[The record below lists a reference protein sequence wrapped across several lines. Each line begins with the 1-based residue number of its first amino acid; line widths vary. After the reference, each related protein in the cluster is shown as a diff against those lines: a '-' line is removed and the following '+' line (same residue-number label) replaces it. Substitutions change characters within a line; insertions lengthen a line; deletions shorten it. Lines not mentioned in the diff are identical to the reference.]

1 MTNIELNKGSDNK
14 LHLRVG
20 SEYAS
25 GAEFSS
31 IQSVAHGEH
40 VAIIAIPLKHLRFGS
55 VDNVV
60 PFVRPVIETR

>member
-1 MTNIELNKGSDNK
+1 MSNVRLNRDHVGN

-20 SEYAS
+20 TEYAF
-25 GAEFSS
+25 GAEVSS
-31 IQSVAHGEH
+31 IVNNNGEQS
-40 VAIIAIPLKHLRFGS
+40 AIIVIPLKHVSFGE